1 MKIAIFF
8 GCYKNLSFIS
18 LILLFLFSCAPKKV
32 DINQYFVNK
41 YGSKVD
47 IIKNKRI
54 EPESLKNIVYHSKL
68 PTRAEILDIQNKKNN
83 SLNYVNVS
91 QYYEVDNLMIGNK
104 PIDPKIFN
112 ISYSKKNYGPFKK
125 ISRNNKDIN
134 SHDAF
139 GISSKFDNKSY
150 TIIKGSVL
158 SKNIEDINNKKK
170 KEDIENSMILIKER
184 SDFRRKEKIS
194 NILDDA

>member
-8 GCYKNLSFIS
+8 SCFKNLSFIFF
-18 LILLFLFSCAPKKV
+18 ILLFLFSCTPKKT
-32 DINQYFVNK
+32 DINQYFINK

-54 EPESLKNIVYHSKL
+54 EPENLKNIVYYSKL
-68 PTRAEILDIQNKKNN
+68 PTRAEILDMQNKIYN
-83 SLNYVNVS
+83 SQNYVNVS
-91 QYYEVDNLMIGNK
+91 KYYEVDNSMIGNK
-104 PIDPKIFN
+104 AIDPKIFN
-112 ISYSKKNYGPFKK
+112 ISYSQKNHGPFKN
-125 ISRNNKDIN
+125 ISRNNQDI
-134 SHDAF
+134 SSYDAF

>member
-1 MKIAIFF
+1 
-8 GCYKNLSFIS
+8 
-18 LILLFLFSCAPKKV
+18 LLFLFSCTPKKS
-32 DINQYFVNK
+32 DINQYFINK

-54 EPESLKNIVYHSKL
+54 EPENLKNIVYYSKL
-68 PTRAEILDIQNKKNN
+68 PTRAEILDMQNKIYD
-83 SLNYVNVS
+83 SQNYVNVS
-91 QYYEVDNLMIGNK
+91 KYYEVDNSMIGNK
-104 PIDPKIFN
+104 AIDPKIFN
-112 ISYSKKNYGPFKK
+112 ISYSQKNYGPFKNL
-125 ISRNNKDIN
+125 SRNNQDIN
-134 SHDAF
+134 SYDAF

-150 TIIKGSVL
+150 TIIKSSVL